1 MQKGVLIVAMV
12 LIESS
17 HECAESG
24 IGRKY
29 IWSHPNIRTKIRISR
44 DRTGFTLNQTL
55 SGGTTKSIGTRRPPH
70 RKRLN
75 VSMLA
80 AISVSWFTKPELERN
95 LFPRISVQVEPE
107 RVEPFW
113 MKRIRSR

>member
-1 MQKGVLIVAMV
+1 MLQGTKRRLAMLERSIELPLTAERVLA
-12 LIESS
+12 
-17 HECAESG
+17 
-24 IGRKY
+24 
-29 IWSHPNIRTKIRISR
+29 
-44 DRTGFTLNQTL
+44 F
-55 SGGTTKSIGTRRPPH
+55 
-70 RKRLN
+70 N
-75 VSMLA
+75 VSMLT

>member
-1 MQKGVLIVAMV
+1 
-12 LIESS
+12 
-17 HECAESG
+17 
-24 IGRKY
+24 
-29 IWSHPNIRTKIRISR
+29 
-44 DRTGFTLNQTL
+44 
-55 SGGTTKSIGTRRPPH
+55 
-70 RKRLN
+70 
-75 VSMLA
+75 MLT